1 MGKRIVK
8 IVRAQYTGIADDYAR
23 FIEKEQ
29 LLDESLWKNFVQVFS
44 DHADIQDDGWRSEYW
59 GKMMRGACMTY
70 SYMQNEKLYSVLQSA
85 VEHLLAVQDEYGRFS
100 AYDIEHEFRGWD
112 IWGRKYVLVGLEY
125 FYAICRNETLKTKIL
140 TAMCRHADYIVHK
153 IGTGEWQTA
162 ITETSE
168 WWGGVNSCS
177 I

>member
-153 IGTGEWQTA
+153 SARVKGKQRLRKRA
-162 ITETSE
+162 N
-168 WWGGVNSCS
+168 GGAA
-177 I
+177 